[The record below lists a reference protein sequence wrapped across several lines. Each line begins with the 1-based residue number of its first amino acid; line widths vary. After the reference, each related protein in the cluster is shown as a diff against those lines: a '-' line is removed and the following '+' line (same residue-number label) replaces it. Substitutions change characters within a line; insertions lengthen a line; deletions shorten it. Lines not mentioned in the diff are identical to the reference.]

1 MTKAETLAADFTARL
16 GGLGRVE
23 FAAGRGAEQSNSET
37 ATSTSTGT
45 STSTSNSSNKG
56 PHDGT
61 AAAHAD
67 SPMAKRRKREG
78 FA

>member
-37 ATSTSTGT
+37 ATSTST
-45 STSTSNSSNKG
+45 STSTSSNKG